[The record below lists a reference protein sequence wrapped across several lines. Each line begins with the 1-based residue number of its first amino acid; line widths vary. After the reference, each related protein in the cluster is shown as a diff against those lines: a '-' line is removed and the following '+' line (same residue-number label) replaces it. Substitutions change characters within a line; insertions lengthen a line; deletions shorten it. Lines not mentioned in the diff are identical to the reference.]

1 MKSPILEFA
10 VAQPSRF
17 EQPIPLAA
25 SPRARTLLAAL
36 VWLTGVAAC
45 RSGDVQD
52 TPPQI
57 VVTTGESGAK
67 PRGIKAGDR
76 KPPLASPP
84 WHIPVGP
91 KLVIV
96 PGQGLGPIRFGAHL
110 DTIERLIGEP
120 CEEKREEAGRTVCR
134 YSAQAIELVLAD
146 GGVVEFRAHRLGR
159 LFNPGTGSKVDYGI
173 FNGGFESGVAFG
185 MVPAAVQELLGKPKA
200 TRPVEGDNPNHTVEI
215 YEYDGATLE
224 FDRISPESV
233 VLGGVIL
240 TAPAKK
246 P

>member
-1 MKSPILEFA
+1 MEEPSLEFV
-10 VAQPSRF
+10 VAEFSRF
-17 EQPIPLAA
+17 EQAIPLA
-25 SPRARTLLAAL
+25 SPRARSLLAAL
-36 VWLTGVAAC
+36 VWVAGLAAC

-57 VVTTGESGAK
+57 VVTTGSSGAK
-67 PRGIKAGDR
+67 PRGIKASDR
-76 KPPLASPP
+76 KPPLASAP

-120 CEEKREEAGRTVCR
+120 CEEKREEAGRTLCR
-134 YSAQAIELVLAD
+134 YSAQAVEFVLAD

-159 LFNPGTGSKVDYGI
+159 LFNPGTSKVDYGI

-185 MVPAAVQELLGKPKA
+185 MVPRAVQELLGKPRA
-200 TRPVEGDNPNHTVEI
+200 TRPVEGDNPHHTVEI
-215 YEYDGATLE
+215 YEYDGVTLQ

-233 VLGGVIL
+233 VLGGAIL